1 MITRRYSECGP
12 KKTIAVL
19 NDDDNKIKNKNIIK
33 IIIVEYKDLNN
44 RNSAYVE
51 CKRK

>member
-1 MITRRYSECGP
+1 MITRRYSECDH

-19 NDDDNKIKNKNIIK
+19 NDNIIK
-33 IIIVEYKDLNN
+33 NQNIIIIKYKDLNN
-44 RNSAYVE
+44 RNSACVE